1 MFGKKKP
8 KGFFEQLKDDIRKAV
23 AGGARKGAQEGVKV
37 AVRVGVKDAVKQG
50 ILDARNEAAA
60 RPREDNLLSENEP
73 DVVVVSKKIKE
84 RA

>member
-8 KGFFEQLKDDIRKAV
+8 KGFFEQLKDDVRKAI
-23 AGGARKGAQEGVKV
+23 AGGAKEGAKAGVHA

-50 ILDARNEAAA
+50 ILDARNET

-73 DVVVVSKKIKE
+73 VVVVPKKVKE
-84 RA
+84 TV